1 MRDKKKENRFLIC
14 GIALSICLCVPAGS
28 VILHLSE
35 TFIRSGIADMAGAVG
50 IAAPEQLGDIMHLY
64 KSGDGLRAA
73 GEEILRQYGYGR
85 DVYSFVP
92 AWFGAAAYAIP
103 FCIILVVLF
112 SFGLYWGHRMK
123 EAEKRTAVLSGYL
136 DRIMEGQYDTL
147 MKDDTGSAL
156 GDSIYK
162 AVVLLREEREQAQ
175 RAKKNLADNMAD
187 LSHQLKTPAASI
199 GLSLSLLKKKAWNEG
214 DKDDSKNVILKDI
227 GRMERQVGHLQHL
240 VGTMLTLS
248 KLDAGMLELEEKE
261 FDLEE
266 MLVDAVQPFVRQME
280 EKGICFGIRGADGI
294 SLSGDFGWC
303 SEAFG
308 NIIKNCVEHTPERGN
323 ISIACQDNPIY
334 AEIVIQDSGVGFDEA
349 DLPRLFERFYRGS
362 GSSKDSAGIGLA
374 LSKSII
380 EKENGTVTAENAK
393 TGGARFC
400 IKFYHCHRI
409 GT

>member
-1 MRDKKKENRFLIC
+1 MRDKKKGNRILIC
-14 GIALSICLCVPAGS
+14 GIALSICLCVLAGS

-35 TFIRSGIADMAGAVG
+35 TFIRSSIADMAGAVG
-50 IAAPEQLGDIMHLY
+50 IAATEQRGDVMHLY
-64 KSGDGLRAA
+64 KSGDGLRIA

-103 FCIILVVLF
+103 FCITLIMIF
-112 SFGLYWGHRMK
+112 SFRLYWQKKVR
-123 EAEKRTAVLSGYL
+123 EDEKRTAVLSGYL

-147 MKDDTGSAL
+147 MQHDTGSEL
-156 GDSIYK
+156 EDSIYK

-175 RAKKNLADNMAD
+175 RAKENLADNMVD

-199 GLSLSLLKKKAWNEG
+199 GLTLSLLKKKAWDEET
-214 DKDDSKNVILKDI
+214 KQDI
-227 GRMERQVGHLQHL
+227 IRMEGQVGHLQRL
-240 VGTMLTLS
+240 VGSMLTLS
-248 KLDAGMLELEEKE
+248 RLDAGVLKLEEKE

-280 EKGICFGIRGADGI
+280 EKGICFGIQGADGI

-308 NIIKNCVEHTPERGN
+308 NIIKNCMEHTPKQGN
-323 ISIACQDNPIY
+323 ISITCQDNPIY
-334 AEIVIQDSGVGFDEA
+334 TEVVIQDSGGGFDEA
-349 DLPRLFERFYRGS
+349 DLPYLFERFYRGA
-362 GSSKDSAGIGLA
+362 GSSKDSVGIGLA

-400 IKFYHCHRI
+400 LKFYHCHRI
-409 GT
+409 ST

>member
-1 MRDKKKENRFLIC
+1 MRDKKKGNRILIC
-14 GIALSICLCVPAGS
+14 GIALSICLCVLAGS

-50 IAAPEQLGDIMHLY
+50 IAATEQRGDVMHLY
-64 KSGDGLRAA
+64 KSGDGLRVA

-103 FCIILVVLF
+103 FCITLIMIF
-112 SFGLYWGHRMK
+112 SFRLYWQKKVREDK
-123 EAEKRTAVLSGYL
+123 KRTAVLSGYL

-147 MKDDTGSAL
+147 MQHDTGSEL
-156 GDSIYK
+156 EDSIYK

-175 RAKKNLADNMAD
+175 GAKKNLADNMAD

-199 GLSLSLLKKKAWNEG
+199 GLTLSLLKKKAWDEET
-214 DKDDSKNVILKDI
+214 KQDI
-227 GRMERQVGHLQHL
+227 IRMEGQVGHLQRL
-240 VGTMLTLS
+240 VGSMLTLS
-248 KLDAGMLELEEKE
+248 RLDAGVLKLEEKE

-280 EKGICFGIRGADGI
+280 EKGICFGIQGADGI

-303 SEAFG
+303 SEALS
-308 NIIKNCVEHTPERGN
+308 NIIKNCMEHTPERGD
-323 ISIACQDNPIY
+323 ISITCQDNPIY
-334 AEIVIQDSGVGFDEA
+334 TEVVIQDSGGGFDEA
-349 DLPRLFERFYRGS
+349 DLPHLFERFYRGA
-362 GSSKDSAGIGLA
+362 GSSKDSVGIGLA

-409 GT
+409 ST

>member
-1 MRDKKKENRFLIC
+1 MRDKKKGNSILIC
-14 GIALSICLCVPAGS
+14 GIALSICLCVLAGS

-35 TFIRSGIADMAGAVG
+35 TFIRSSIADMAGAVG
-50 IAAPEQLGDIMHLY
+50 IAATEQRGDVMHLY
-64 KSGDGLRAA
+64 KSGDGLRIA

-103 FCIILVVLF
+103 FCITLIMIF
-112 SFGLYWGHRMK
+112 SFRLYWQKKVR
-123 EAEKRTAVLSGYL
+123 EDEKRTAVLSGYL

-147 MKDDTGSAL
+147 MQHDTGSEL
-156 GDSIYK
+156 EDSIYK

-175 RAKKNLADNMAD
+175 GAKKNLADNMAD

-199 GLSLSLLKKKAWNEG
+199 GLTLSLLKKKAWDEET
-214 DKDDSKNVILKDI
+214 KQDI
-227 GRMERQVGHLQHL
+227 GRMEGQVGHLQHL
-240 VGTMLTLS
+240 VGSMLTLS
-248 KLDAGMLELEEKE
+248 RLDAGVLELEEKE

-308 NIIKNCVEHTPERGN
+308 NIIKNCVEHTPEQGN
-323 ISIACQDNPIY
+323 ISIACRDNPIY
-334 AEIVIQDSGVGFDEA
+334 TEIVIQDSGRGFDEA
-349 DLPRLFERFYRGS
+349 DLPHLFERFYRGA
-362 GSSKDSAGIGLA
+362 GFSKDSAGIGLA
-374 LSKSII
+374 LAKSII
-380 EKENGTVTAENAK
+380 EKENGTVTAKNTE
-393 TGGARFC
+393 TGGAGFY
-400 IKFYHCHRI
+400 IKFYHCH
-409 GT
+409 

>member
-1 MRDKKKENRFLIC
+1 MRDKKKGNRILIC
-14 GIALSICLCVPAGS
+14 GIALSICLCVLAGS

-35 TFIRSGIADMAGAVG
+35 TFIRSSIADMAGAVG
-50 IAAPEQLGDIMHLY
+50 IAATEQRGDVMHLY
-64 KSGDGLRAA
+64 KSGDGLRIA

-103 FCIILVVLF
+103 FCIMLIMIF
-112 SFGLYWGHRMK
+112 SFRLYWQKKVR
-123 EAEKRTAVLSGYL
+123 EDEKRTAVLSGYL

-147 MKDDTGSAL
+147 MQHDTGSEL
-156 GDSIYK
+156 EDSIYK

-175 RAKKNLADNMAD
+175 GAKKNLADNMAD

-199 GLSLSLLKKKAWNEG
+199 GLTLSLLKKKAWDEET
-214 DKDDSKNVILKDI
+214 KQDI
-227 GRMERQVGHLQHL
+227 GRMEGQVGHLQHL
-240 VGTMLTLS
+240 VGSMLTLS
-248 KLDAGMLELEEKE
+248 RLDAGVLELEEKE

-280 EKGICFGIRGADGI
+280 EKGICFGIQGADGI

-308 NIIKNCVEHTPERGN
+308 NIIKNCVEHTPEQGN

-334 AEIVIQDSGVGFDEA
+334 TEIVIQDSGRGFDEA
-349 DLPRLFERFYRGS
+349 DLSHLFERFYRGA

-374 LSKSII
+374 LAKSII
-380 EKENGTVTAENAK
+380 EKENGTVTAENTE
-393 TGGARFC
+393 TGGAGFY
-400 IKFYHCHRI
+400 IKFYHCH
-409 GT
+409 

>member
-1 MRDKKKENRFLIC
+1 MRDKKKGNRILIC
-14 GIALSICLCVPAGS
+14 GIALSICLCVLAGS

-35 TFIRSGIADMAGAVG
+35 TFIRSSIADMAGAVG
-50 IAAPEQLGDIMHLY
+50 IAATEQRGDVMHLY
-64 KSGDGLRAA
+64 KSGDGLRIA

-103 FCIILVVLF
+103 FCITLIMIF
-112 SFGLYWGHRMK
+112 SFRLYWQKKVR
-123 EAEKRTAVLSGYL
+123 EDEKRTAVLSGYL

-147 MKDDTGSAL
+147 MQHDTGSEL
-156 GDSIYK
+156 EDSIYK

-175 RAKKNLADNMAD
+175 GAKKNLADNMAD

-199 GLSLSLLKKKAWNEG
+199 GLTLSLLKKKAWDEET
-214 DKDDSKNVILKDI
+214 KQDI
-227 GRMERQVGHLQHL
+227 IRMEGQVGRLQHL

-248 KLDAGMLELEEKE
+248 KLDAGVLELEEKA

-280 EKGICFGIRGADGI
+280 EKGICFGIQGADGI

-308 NIIKNCVEHTPERGN
+308 NIIKNCMEHTPKQGN
-323 ISIACQDNPIY
+323 ISITCQDNPIY
-334 AEIVIQDSGVGFDEA
+334 TEVVIQDSGGGFDEA
-349 DLPRLFERFYRGS
+349 DLPYLFERFYRGA
-362 GSSKDSAGIGLA
+362 GSSKDSVGIGLA

-400 IKFYHCHRI
+400 LKFYHCHRI
-409 GT
+409 ST

>member
-1 MRDKKKENRFLIC
+1 MRDKKKGNRILIC
-14 GIALSICLCVPAGS
+14 GIALSVCLCVLAGG
-28 VILHLSE
+28 VILRLSE

-73 GEEILRQYGYGR
+73 GEEILGQYGYGR
-85 DVYSFVP
+85 DAYSFVP

-103 FCIILVVLF
+103 FCITLIMIF
-112 SFGLYWGHRMK
+112 SFRLYWQKKVREDK
-123 EAEKRTAVLSGYL
+123 KRTAVLSGYL

-147 MKDDTGSAL
+147 MQHDTGSEL
-156 GDSIYK
+156 EDSIYK

-175 RAKKNLADNMAD
+175 GAKKNLADNMAD

-199 GLSLSLLKKKAWNEG
+199 GLTLSLLKKKAWDEET
-214 DKDDSKNVILKDI
+214 KQDI
-227 GRMERQVGHLQHL
+227 IRMEGQVGHLQHL

-248 KLDAGMLELEEKE
+248 KLDAGVLELEEKA

-280 EKGICFGIRGADGI
+280 EKGICFGIQGADGI

-308 NIIKNCVEHTPERGN
+308 NIIKNCVEHTPERGD
-323 ISIACQDNPIY
+323 ISIVCRDNPIY
-334 AEIVIQDSGVGFDEA
+334 TEIVIQDSGGGFDEA
-349 DLPRLFERFYRGS
+349 DLPRLFERFYRGA
-362 GSSKDSAGIGLA
+362 GSSKDSAGIGLSLA
-374 LSKSII
+374 KSII
-380 EKENGTVTAENAK
+380 EKENGTVTAENTE
-393 TGGARFC
+393 TGGAGFY
-400 IKFYHCHRI
+400 IKFYHCHQI
-409 GT
+409 ST

>member
-1 MRDKKKENRFLIC
+1 MRDKKKGNRTLIC
-14 GIALSICLCVPAGS
+14 GIALSICLCVLAGG

-50 IAAPEQLGDIMHLY
+50 IAAPEQLGGVMHLY
-64 KSGDGLRAA
+64 KSGDGLKGA

-103 FCIILVVLF
+103 FCITLIMIF
-112 SFGLYWGHRMK
+112 SFRLYWQKKVR
-123 EAEKRTAVLSGYL
+123 EDEKRTAVLSGYL

-147 MKDDTGSAL
+147 MQHDTGSEL
-156 GDSIYK
+156 EDSIYK

-175 RAKKNLADNMAD
+175 GAKKNLADNMAD

-199 GLSLSLLKKKAWNEG
+199 GLTLSLLKKKAWDEET
-214 DKDDSKNVILKDI
+214 KQDI
-227 GRMERQVGHLQHL
+227 GRMEGQVGHLQHL
-240 VGTMLTLS
+240 VGSMLTLS
-248 KLDAGMLELEEKE
+248 RLDAGVLELEEKE

-280 EKGICFGIRGADGI
+280 EKGICFGIQGADGI

-308 NIIKNCVEHTPERGN
+308 NIIKNCVEHTPERGD
-323 ISIACQDNPIY
+323 ISIVCRYNPIY
-334 AEIVIQDSGVGFDEA
+334 TEIVIQDSGGGFDEA
-349 DLPRLFERFYRGS
+349 DLPHLFERFYRGA

-380 EKENGTVTAENAK
+380 EKENGTVTAENIK
-393 TGGARFC
+393 TGGARFR

-409 GT
+409 ST

>member
-1 MRDKKKENRFLIC
+1 MRDKKKGNRILIC
-14 GIALSICLCVPAGS
+14 GIALSICLCVLAGS

-35 TFIRSGIADMAGAVG
+35 TFIRSSIADMAGAVG
-50 IAAPEQLGDIMHLY
+50 IAATEQLGDVMHLY
-64 KSGDGLRAA
+64 KSGNGLRIA

-103 FCIILVVLF
+103 FCITLIMIF
-112 SFGLYWGHRMK
+112 SFRLYWQKKVR
-123 EAEKRTAVLSGYL
+123 EDEKRTAVLSSYL

-147 MKDDTGSAL
+147 MQHDTGSEL
-156 GDSIYK
+156 EDSIYK

-175 RAKKNLADNMAD
+175 KAKKNLADNMAD

-199 GLSLSLLKKKAWNEG
+199 GLTLSLLKKKAWDEET
-214 DKDDSKNVILKDI
+214 KQDI
-227 GRMERQVGHLQHL
+227 GRMEGQVGHLQHL
-240 VGTMLTLS
+240 VGSMLTLS
-248 KLDAGMLELEEKE
+248 RLDAGVLELEEKE

-280 EKGICFGIRGADGI
+280 EKGICFGIQGADGI

-308 NIIKNCVEHTPERGN
+308 NIIKNCVEHTPEQGN
-323 ISIACQDNPIY
+323 IRIACQDNPIY
-334 AEIVIQDSGVGFDEA
+334 TEIVIQDSGRGFDEA
-349 DLPRLFERFYRGS
+349 DLSHLFERFYRGA
-362 GSSKDSAGIGLA
+362 GSSKDSAGIGLSLA
-374 LSKSII
+374 KSII
-380 EKENGTVTAENAK
+380 EKENGTVTAENTQ
-393 TGGARFC
+393 TGGAGFY

-409 GT
+409 ST

>member
-1 MRDKKKENRFLIC
+1 MRDKKKGNRILIC
-14 GIALSICLCVPAGS
+14 GIALSICLCVLAGS

-35 TFIRSGIADMAGAVG
+35 TFIRSSIADMAGAVG
-50 IAAPEQLGDIMHLY
+50 IAATEQRGDVMHLY
-64 KSGDGLRAA
+64 KSGDGLRIA

-103 FCIILVVLF
+103 FCITLIMIF
-112 SFGLYWGHRMK
+112 SFRLYWQKKVR
-123 EAEKRTAVLSGYL
+123 EDEKRTAVLSGYL

-147 MKDDTGSAL
+147 MQHDTGSEL
-156 GDSIYK
+156 EDSIYK

-175 RAKKNLADNMAD
+175 GAKKKLADNMAD

-199 GLSLSLLKKKAWNEG
+199 GLTLSLLKKKAWDEET
-214 DKDDSKNVILKDI
+214 KQDI
-227 GRMERQVGHLQHL
+227 GRMEGQVGHLQHL
-240 VGTMLTLS
+240 VGSMLTLS
-248 KLDAGMLELEEKE
+248 RLDAGVLELEEKE

-308 NIIKNCVEHTPERGN
+308 NIIKNCVEHTPERGD
-323 ISIACQDNPIY
+323 ISIVCRDNPIY
-334 AEIVIQDSGVGFDEA
+334 TEIVIQDSGGGFDEA
-349 DLPRLFERFYRGS
+349 DLPRLFERFYRGA
-362 GSSKDSAGIGLA
+362 GSSKDSAGIGLSLA
-374 LSKSII
+374 KSII
-380 EKENGTVTAENAK
+380 EKENGTVTAENTE

-400 IKFYHCHRI
+400 IKFYHCN
-409 GT
+409 

>member
-1 MRDKKKENRFLIC
+1 MRDKKKGNRILIC
-14 GIALSICLCVPAGS
+14 GIALSICLCVLAGS

-35 TFIRSGIADMAGAVG
+35 TFIRSSIADMAGAVG
-50 IAAPEQLGDIMHLY
+50 IAATEQRGDVMHLY
-64 KSGDGLRAA
+64 KSGDGLRIA

-103 FCIILVVLF
+103 FCITLIMIF
-112 SFGLYWGHRMK
+112 SFRLYWQKKVR
-123 EAEKRTAVLSGYL
+123 EDEKRTAVLSGYL

-147 MKDDTGSAL
+147 MQHDTGSEL
-156 GDSIYK
+156 EDSIYK

-175 RAKKNLADNMAD
+175 GAKKNLADNMAD

-199 GLSLSLLKKKAWNEG
+199 GLTLSLLKKKAWDEET
-214 DKDDSKNVILKDI
+214 KQDI
-227 GRMERQVGHLQHL
+227 IRMEGQVGRLQHL

-248 KLDAGMLELEEKE
+248 KLDAGVLELEEKA

-280 EKGICFGIRGADGI
+280 EKGICFGIQGADGI

-308 NIIKNCVEHTPERGN
+308 NIIKNCVEHTPEQGN
-323 ISIACQDNPIY
+323 ISIACRDNPIY
-334 AEIVIQDSGVGFDEA
+334 TEIVIQDSGRGFDEA
-349 DLPRLFERFYRGS
+349 DLPHLFERFYRGA
-362 GSSKDSAGIGLA
+362 GFSKDSAGIGLA
-374 LSKSII
+374 LAKSII
-380 EKENGTVTAENAK
+380 EKENGTVTAKNTE
-393 TGGARFC
+393 TGGAGFY
-400 IKFYHCHRI
+400 IKFYHCH
-409 GT
+409 

>member
-1 MRDKKKENRFLIC
+1 MRDKKKGNRILIC
-14 GIALSICLCVPAGS
+14 GIALSICLCVLAGS

-35 TFIRSGIADMAGAVG
+35 TFIRSSIADMAGAVG
-50 IAAPEQLGDIMHLY
+50 IAATEQRGDVMHLY
-64 KSGDGLRAA
+64 KSGDGLRIA

-103 FCIILVVLF
+103 FCITLIMIF
-112 SFGLYWGHRMK
+112 SFRRYWQKKVR
-123 EAEKRTAVLSGYL
+123 EDEKRTAVLSGYL

-147 MKDDTGSAL
+147 MQHDTGSEL
-156 GDSIYK
+156 EDSIYK

-175 RAKKNLADNMAD
+175 GAKKNLADNMAD

-199 GLSLSLLKKKAWNEG
+199 GLTLSLLKKKAWDEET
-214 DKDDSKNVILKDI
+214 KQDI
-227 GRMERQVGHLQHL
+227 GRMEGQVGHLQHL
-240 VGTMLTLS
+240 VGSMLTLS
-248 KLDAGMLELEEKE
+248 RLDAGVLELEEKE

-308 NIIKNCVEHTPERGN
+308 NIIKNCVEHTPEQGN
-323 ISIACQDNPIY
+323 ISIACRDNPIY
-334 AEIVIQDSGVGFDEA
+334 TEIVIQDSGRGFDEA
-349 DLPRLFERFYRGS
+349 DLPHLFERFYRGA
-362 GSSKDSAGIGLA
+362 GFSKDSAGIGLA
-374 LSKSII
+374 LAKSII
-380 EKENGTVTAENAK
+380 EKENGTVTAKNTE
-393 TGGARFC
+393 TGGAGFY
-400 IKFYHCHRI
+400 IKFYHCH
-409 GT
+409 

>member
-1 MRDKKKENRFLIC
+1 MRDKKKGNRILIC
-14 GIALSICLCVPAGS
+14 GIALSICLCVLAGS

-35 TFIRSGIADMAGAVG
+35 TFIRSSIADMAGAVG
-50 IAAPEQLGDIMHLY
+50 IAATEQRGDVMHLY
-64 KSGDGLRAA
+64 KSGDGLRIA

-103 FCIILVVLF
+103 FCIILVMLF
-112 SFGLYWGHRMK
+112 SFGLYWRHKMK
-123 EAEKRTAVLSGYL
+123 EAEKGTAALSGYL

-147 MKDDTGSAL
+147 MKEDTGSAL

-175 RAKKNLADNMAD
+175 RAKENLADNMAD

-199 GLSLSLLKKKAWNEG
+199 GLTLSLLKKKAWDEET
-214 DKDDSKNVILKDI
+214 KQDI
-227 GRMERQVGHLQHL
+227 GRMEGQVGRLQRL

-248 KLDAGMLELEEKE
+248 KLDAGVLELEEKA

-266 MLVDAVQPFVRQME
+266 MLVDAVQPFVRQLE
-280 EKGICFGIRGADGI
+280 EKGICFGIQGAAGI

-303 SEAFG
+303 SEALG
-308 NIIKNCVEHTPERGN
+308 NIIKNCMEHTPKRGD
-323 ISIACQDNPIY
+323 ISITCQDNPIY
-334 AEIVIQDSGVGFDEA
+334 TEVVIQDSGGGFDEA
-349 DLPRLFERFYRGS
+349 DLPHLFERFYRGA
-362 GSSKDSAGIGLA
+362 GSSKDSVGIGLA

-409 GT
+409 ST

>member
-1 MRDKKKENRFLIC
+1 MRDKKKGNRILIC
-14 GIALSICLCVPAGS
+14 GIALSICLCVLAGS

-35 TFIRSGIADMAGAVG
+35 TFIRSSIADMAGAVG
-50 IAAPEQLGDIMHLY
+50 IAATEQRGDVMHLY
-64 KSGDGLRAA
+64 KSGDGLRIA

-103 FCIILVVLF
+103 FCITLIMIF
-112 SFGLYWGHRMK
+112 SFRLYWQKKVR
-123 EAEKRTAVLSGYL
+123 EDEKRTAVLSGYL

-147 MKDDTGSAL
+147 MQHDTGSEL
-156 GDSIYK
+156 EDSIYK

-199 GLSLSLLKKKAWNEG
+199 GLTLSLLKKKAWDEET
-214 DKDDSKNVILKDI
+214 KQDI
-227 GRMERQVGHLQHL
+227 GRMEGQVGRLQRL

-248 KLDAGMLELEEKE
+248 KLDAGVLELEEKA

-280 EKGICFGIRGADGI
+280 EKGICFGIQGADGI

-308 NIIKNCVEHTPERGN
+308 NIIKNCVEHTPEQGN
-323 ISIACQDNPIY
+323 IRIACRDNPIY
-334 AEIVIQDSGVGFDEA
+334 TEIVIQDSGRGFDEA
-349 DLPRLFERFYRGS
+349 DLPHLFERFYRGA
-362 GSSKDSAGIGLA
+362 GFSKDSAGIGLA
-374 LSKSII
+374 LAKSII
-380 EKENGTVTAENAK
+380 EKENGTVTAKNTE
-393 TGGARFC
+393 TGGAGFY
-400 IKFYHCHRI
+400 IKFYHCH
-409 GT
+409 